1 MKSRIIFFTTCGY
14 ILIGAVLLM
23 LFSCKDDGV
32 IGSLTITEPIGVA
45 RGLEYVE
52 VKIPI
57 VTHQLKNNAIF
68 LKDTNDGN
76 LVKGQ
81 ILNASEVVL
90 DSNLVRCLFPIH
102 IQSNETN
109 IYQVVVQKDEETLT
123 DLKAEGEWLNLFV
136 ENEFYKADL
145 TAKRSSKNIPLA
157 PGQITSISL
166 KEYDGIKLERPDIK
180 MHWSPSFQ
188 KKNEEYKTM
197 AHLHEFDSIHIDKGP
212 YVISVYR
219 SGKVKG
225 YEEIQ
230 LKGEYK
236 FYAGQPFFRF
246 SSEMTMIDSLTV
258 TMLRNDEMTMNKF
271 FTHAFTPLKDGKV
284 KTVILYDKPP
294 LISHYTVKELRKHPI
309 DADANWFGFYNDSTN
324 YGFGSLRLRFDYKN
338 LDGGMSPMT
347 DAQTKISYSY
357 NEGRYWDRR
366 FVDSGELKVPKGSR
380 YFEDNV
386 YSIFKVDNTNPSK
399 EIQTL
404 YNQLS
409 NPVIVQYKPSI

>member
-1 MKSRIIFFTTCGY
+1 MNSKIIFITTSCY
-14 ILIGAVLLM
+14 ILIGAILLTI
-23 LFSCKDDGV
+23 FSCKNDGV
-32 IGSLTITEPIGVA
+32 LGSLIVMEPIGVE
-45 RGLEYVE
+45 RSLEYVE
-52 VKIPI
+52 VKIP
-57 VTHQLKNNAIF
+57 VDAHQLKNKAIY
-68 LKDTNDGN
+68 LRDKSDGSA
-76 LVKGQ
+76 VKGQ
-81 ILNASEVVL
+81 ILNESKVLL

-102 IQSNETN
+102 IRPNETN
-109 IYQVVVQKDEETLT
+109 KYQVVVQENEETFT

-145 TAKRSSKNIPLA
+145 TAKRSSKNVPLA

-166 KEYDGIKLERPDIK
+166 KEFDGIKLERPDIK
-180 MHWSPSFQ
+180 MHWSPSFK

-219 SGKVKG
+219 SGKVEG

-271 FTHAFTPLKDGKV
+271 FTHAFTPLNNGKV

-309 DADANWFGFYNDSTN
+309 DANANWFGFYNDSTN
-324 YGFGSLRLRFDYKN
+324 FGFGSIRIRFDYKN
-338 LDGGMSPMT
+338 LNGVMSPMT
-347 DAQTKISYSY
+347 DAQTKISYAY

-386 YSIFKVDNTNPSK
+386 YSIFKVDTEDPSQ
-399 EIQTL
+399 EIQKL

-409 NPVIVQYKPSI
+409 NPVIVQYNSSI